1 MSSTYVSHC
10 GLESSVDLLTPTDR
24 GGARVAFSFGAKT
37 HPGKVREN
45 NEDHF
50 LVTRLAKSMHVCRSS
65 LPDDGADHFSEDEGY
80 LLIVADGM
88 GGAAAGECASAL
100 AVASVEAHV
109 LNRFRWFVHQGRQEQ
124 NLLFDEL
131 RVCFEDADRELIERA
146 RANPRLAG
154 MGTTLTLAYS
164 VGSDLFV
171 AHAGDSRAY
180 VFRGGTLERV
190 TRDHTYV
197 QMLVNIGEISPE
209 AARRDARRN
218 IVTNIIGGP
227 REGVRAEL
235 HRFRL
240 MDGDVVLLCS
250 DGLSDPVGDE
260 AIAEVL
266 GQTPDPSEA
275 SDRLVELALR
285 RGGPDNVTAIVAR
298 YEMPRGFR
306 GDVPY
311 FAGRRA

>member
-1 MSSTYVSHC
+1 MPSTYVSHC
-10 GLESSVDLLTPTDR
+10 GLNTTVDLVSPPNHA
-24 GGARVAFSFGAKT
+24 GPRVAFSFGAKS

-65 LPDDGADHFSEDEGY
+65 LPDDGTDHVSEDEAY
-80 LLIVADGM
+80 LMIVADGM

-100 AVASVEAHV
+100 AVASVEAQV
-109 LNRFRWFVHQGRQEQ
+109 LNRFRWFIHKSRQEQ
-124 NLLFDEL
+124 NFLFDEL
-131 RVCFEDADRELIERA
+131 RVCFEEADRELINRA
-146 RANPRLAG
+146 RANPKLTG

-180 VFRGGTLERV
+180 VFRGGTLEQV

-197 QMLVNIGEISPE
+197 QMLVNIGELSPE
-209 AARRDARRN
+209 GARRDARRN

-240 MDGDVVLLCS
+240 MDGDVLLLCS
-250 DGLSDPVGDE
+250 DGLCDPVGDE
-260 AIAEVL
+260 AIAGVL
-266 GQTPDPSEA
+266 GRTPDPAEA
-275 SDRLVELALR
+275 CDRLIELALKG
-285 RGGPDNVTAIVAR
+285 GGPDNVTAIVAR
-298 YEMPRGFR
+298 YDIQGFH
-306 GDVPY
+306 GYSPELV
-311 FAGRRA
+311 GRRG